1 MDEKEFMILS
11 SLRHNGREK
20 LTVISK
26 NTNIPVS
33 TIFDNL
39 RTFEKNSVIK
49 RHSCLLN
56 FSKLGYEI
64 DVGILIKV
72 DRGEREKLRNF
83 LSNKTCLNSIYKI
96 SNSYD
101 FMVEGIFRDML
112 ELQDFLDELEDN
124 FNLIRNDV
132 YHIVSDIKREE
143 FLNGFEDSKEE

>member
-20 LTVISK
+20 LTSISR
-26 NTNIPVS
+26 NTSIPVS
-33 TIFDNL
+33 TIFENL
-39 RTFEKNSVIK
+39 RNFEKNSVIK

-64 DVGILIKV
+64 DAGILIKV
-72 DRGEREKLRNF
+72 DRGEREKLREF
-83 LSNKTCLNSIYKI
+83 LLDKPCLNSIYKI

-112 ELQDFLDELEDN
+112 ELQDFLDELEDK

-132 YHIVSDIKREE
+132 YHIVSDIRREE
-143 FLNGFEDSKEE
+143 FLNGIKDQEEE

>member
-1 MDEKEFMILS
+1 MDEKELMILS
-11 SLRHNGREK
+11 SLRNNGREK
-20 LTVISK
+20 LTSISR
-26 NTNIPVS
+26 NTKIPVS

-72 DRGEREKLRNF
+72 DRGEKEKLREF
-83 LSNKTCLNSIYKI
+83 LSDKPCLNSIYKI

-101 FMVEGIFRDML
+101 FMVEGIFKDML
-112 ELQDFLDELEDN
+112 ELQDFLDELEDK

-143 FLNGFEDSKEE
+143 FLNIIENQEEE